1 LIPLTPCPSFLL
13 PLTPFTPEGNYPCRE
28 LPLTSSLNAMDYSKE
43 SDIAFLKKMRYNNSN
58 V

>member
-28 LPLTSSLNAMDYSKE
+28 LPLISSLNAMDYSKE
-43 SDIAFLKKMRYNNSN
+43 SDIAFLKKMR
-58 V
+58 